1 MTFKE
6 KVQVVV
12 SDSDNFIYP
21 KKGNSFAAYPVH
33 SHNLIDRK
41 TQTR

>member
-6 KVQVVV
+6 EGQVVV
-12 SDSDNFIYP
+12 SDSDNFIYH
-21 KKGNSFAAYPVH
+21 KKGHSFAAYPVH
-33 SHNLIDRK
+33 SHTLRDLK